1 MTALLHTN
9 AVRPNIMFV
18 FAQMHQQDWRPH
30 HQAVF
35 ANIVALLTGD
45 AVQDRIRPDIMLL
58 QGWGDPVSGIP
69 QSNSASDLG
78 PEHRHQQHAEVK
90 AQQTKKHS

>member
-1 MTALLHTN
+1 M
-9 AVRPNIMFV
+9 MFV
-18 FAQMHQQDWRPH
+18 FAQLHRQDCGPN

-45 AVQDRIRPDIMLL
+45 AVKDGIRPDIMLL
-58 QGWGDPVSGIP
+58 QGWGDRVSGIP
-69 QSNSASDLG
+69 PGNSASDLG
-78 PEHRHQQHAEVK
+78 PEHRHQQHVEVK